1 MQGEANLRY
10 ATTRYEAGEGDRQL
24 NLFSF
29 DGTYRCLSFASDEGV
44 AAALMPGRAEADCI
58 AIESGILPVGATFA
72 TAARAAEA
80 ASILA
85 PTQSDANRKAH
96 PLEEVRLKFSQSLL
110 IARSAQIDE
119 ARSAQARQRHADDAR
134 RYESLVA
141 AITQAA
147 SQGGLH

>member
-1 MQGEANLRY
+1 M
-10 ATTRYEAGEGDRQL
+10 RYEAGEGDRQL

-29 DGTYRCLSFASDEGV
+29 DGTYRCLSFASDEDV

-80 ASILA
+80 TSILA
-85 PTQSDANRKAH
+85 STRSGANREAH
-96 PLEEVRLKFSQSLL
+96 PLDEVRLKFSQSLL
-110 IARSAQIDE
+110 IAGSAEIDE
-119 ARSAQARQRHADDAR
+119 ARSSQARQRHTDDAR
-134 RYESLVA
+134 RYDSLVA
-141 AITQAA
+141 AITRAA